1 MPLRTAK
8 LLIGTIFKRTKEKNR
23 LMLILFRNG
32 KNNLKA
38 VLTLSRAIYTC

>member
-1 MPLRTAK
+1 MPLCTAK
-8 LLIGTIFKRTKEKNR
+8 LLIGAVFKRTIEKNR

-38 VLTLSRAIYTC
+38 VLTLSRALYTC